1 MKSSEAR
8 PALGRYRPVR
18 SPRLHEVIVHRL
30 VQQIVRGE
38 IPPGA
43 LLPTETELAEQFG
56 VSRLTVRE
64 AIRVLTTKGLVAV
77 KQGSGMR
84 VQPPEHWDQLD
95 PLVLFERVRQQRNEQ
110 LLDDLL
116 EARRIIEG
124 EVAALAAR
132 RRTAQDIEVLQGLVD
147 RMATALTDPEAYT
160 ALDVEFHDR
169 LFVAAQ
175 NHILFE
181 MLRPMRDLLRLGR
194 LITNRQAGRMEESH
208 RGHTAILAAI
218 AQGDPTTAMTAMRAH
233 IAQFERDIKAVLLGE
248 QAILFLQTH
257 GGDL

>member
-1 MKSSEAR
+1 
-8 PALGRYRPVR
+8 
-18 SPRLHEVIVHRL
+18 
-30 VQQIVRGE
+30 
-38 IPPGA
+38 
-43 LLPTETELAEQFG
+43 
-56 VSRLTVRE
+56 
-64 AIRVLTTKGLVAV
+64 LVAV
-77 KQGSGMR
+77 TQGSGMR

-218 AQGDPTTAMTAMRAH
+218 AQGDPATAMTAMRAH